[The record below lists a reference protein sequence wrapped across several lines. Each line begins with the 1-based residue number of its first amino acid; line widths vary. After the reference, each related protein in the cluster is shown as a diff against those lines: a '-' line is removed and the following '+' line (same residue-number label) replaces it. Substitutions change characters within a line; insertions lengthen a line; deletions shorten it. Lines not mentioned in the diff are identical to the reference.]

1 MNLAVGALNG
11 LGKMVYGC
19 EVRMCPPVGFPP
31 RQVMRR
37 IAYLLIPVLILCVS
51 AFVVAQKATL
61 TEPTQMRSMKN
72 ASGTVA
78 AKKVAALRP
87 GQEARALWVVRYTMA
102 APEALRDA
110 IKRAKENGF
119 TDLIVQIRGRGDAF
133 YDSKW
138 EPRAEELQVLP
149 EDFDPLEVMIREAH
163 AEGLR
168 VHAWI
173 NAFLVANV
181 GTLPNLPDHI
191 IYKHPEWLMVP
202 RQLARQLY
210 GMNPKSPE
218 YLTALRDYTR
228 AHRDV
233 LEGIYASPA
242 NPEVR
247 QHLRNIWLDVLS
259 KYDVDGLHFDY
270 VRYPNSNFDF
280 NRNALDQFQA
290 EVDAGLSEKDKA
302 TLHRVAARN
311 PLIYAATFYDRYAA
325 FQRRQVTETVES
337 IFNAV
342 KARDPEVTVSAAVA
356 ADYAEGYRSRFQDW
370 KAWLRKGILDVVC
383 PMAYTPSTEVFRKQ
397 MAEAVTLSGSQ
408 SVWGGIGSWRQP
420 VDGTLEKIRVARKL
434 GAQGFILFS
443 YDSAVQFSA
452 LNPQKDYLE
461 RVHEGL
467 MADDGR

>member
-1 MNLAVGALNG
+1 M
-11 LGKMVYGC
+11 K
-19 EVRMCPPVGFPP
+19 
-31 RQVMRR
+31 R
-37 IAYLLIPVLILCVS
+37 IAYLIIPVLILCVS
-51 AFVVAQKATL
+51 AFVITQKTVPAL
-61 TEPTQMRSMKN
+61 TGPAFMK
-72 ASGTVA
+72 SLKSPSRTVA
-78 AKKVAALRP
+78 AKKTFARKP
-87 GQEARALWVVRYTMA
+87 QQEARALWVVRYTMA
-102 APEALRDA
+102 SPDALRDA

-119 TDLIVQIRGRGDAF
+119 TDLLVQIRGRGDAF

-138 EPRAEELQVLP
+138 EPRAEELRALP

-202 RQLARQLY
+202 RPLARQLY

-218 YLTALRDYTR
+218 YLVALRDYAR

-270 VRYPNSNFDF
+270 VRYPNLNFDF
-280 NRNALDQFQA
+280 NRNALDQFRA

-311 PLIYAATFYDRYAA
+311 PLIYATTFYDRYAQ
-325 FQRRQVTETVES
+325 FQRRQVSDTVES
-337 IFNAV
+337 IYHAV
-342 KARDPEVTVSAAVA
+342 KARKPEVTVSAAVA

-370 KAWLRKGILDVVC
+370 KSWLRKGIIDVIC
-383 PMAYTPSTEVFRKQ
+383 PMAYTPRTEVFRKQ
-397 MAEAVTLSGSQ
+397 MAEALTYAGSQ

-420 VDGTLEKIRVARKL
+420 VDGTLEKIKVARKL

-467 MADDGR
+467 MADEGQ